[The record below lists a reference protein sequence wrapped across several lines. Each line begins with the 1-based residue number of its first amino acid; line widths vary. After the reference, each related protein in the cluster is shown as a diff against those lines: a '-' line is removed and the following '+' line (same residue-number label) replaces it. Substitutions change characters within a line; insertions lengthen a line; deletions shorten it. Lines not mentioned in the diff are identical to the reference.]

1 MMFAGS
7 GARCELGYE
16 DGVETDGELVDVRSL
31 FGGPSSL
38 DKIGGIQGSV
48 RSEELGPKR
57 PRYDCLAS
65 SFFIVYYIMF
75 TFPPEI
81 LPEVCGVIVSSQT
94 SSAYSS

>member
-1 MMFAGS
+1 MFAGS

-65 SFFIVYYIMF
+65 LLYTTSCLRSLQKSCQKFVGSSFQQSCN
-75 TFPPEI
+75 
-81 LPEVCGVIVSSQT
+81 L
-94 SSAYSS
+94 